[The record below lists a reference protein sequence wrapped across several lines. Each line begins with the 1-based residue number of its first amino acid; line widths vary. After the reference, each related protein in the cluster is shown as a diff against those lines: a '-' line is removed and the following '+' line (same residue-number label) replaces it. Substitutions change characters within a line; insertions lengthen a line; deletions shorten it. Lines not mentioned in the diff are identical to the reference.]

1 MSAFWFIFVY
11 LYPYKSSNNVDSTQL
26 FFLFY
31 SVFIL
36 AVLKQSIQMVQNVL
50 ILIYKVTKNTQFTEW
65 NRITVY
71 ITIYISITF
80 KTFHLYHVLPFNFK
94 MFYMLR
100 SFWLVYYSLQSLLLA
115 YLHPYG
121 LSLLCLFFLAP
132 PTHKYIEH
140 QFLAKERGEKH
151 WSNILC
157 KSYSILYFR
166 K

>member
-11 LYPYKSSNNVDSTQL
+11 LYPYQSSNNVDSTQL
-26 FFLFY
+26 FFFLFY

-100 SFWLVYYSLQSLLLA
+100 SFWLVLLFFTIIIISLLT
-115 YLHPYG
+115 
-121 LSLLCLFFLAP
+121 SLPAFVVMSIFSCTSKPQIYRAP
-132 PTHKYIEH
+132 V
-140 QFLAKERGEKH
+140 F
-151 WSNILC
+151 S
-157 KSYSILYFR
+157 
-166 K
+166 

>member
-11 LYPYKSSNNVDSTQL
+11 LYPYQSSNNVDSTQL
-26 FFLFY
+26 VFFLFY

-100 SFWLVYYSLQSLLLA
+100 SFWLVLLFFTIIIISLLT
-115 YLHPYG
+115 
-121 LSLLCLFFLAP
+121 SLPAFVVMSIFSCTSKPQIYRAP
-132 PTHKYIEH
+132 V
-140 QFLAKERGEKH
+140 F
-151 WSNILC
+151 S
-157 KSYSILYFR
+157 
-166 K
+166 

>member
-11 LYPYKSSNNVDSTQL
+11 LYPYQSSNNVDSTQL
-26 FFLFY
+26 FFFLFY

-80 KTFHLYHVLPFNFK
+80 QTTHLYHVLPFNFK

-100 SFWLVYYSLQSLLLA
+100 SFWLVLLFFTIIIISLLT
-115 YLHPYG
+115 
-121 LSLLCLFFLAP
+121 FLPAFVVMSIFSCTSKPQIYRAP
-132 PTHKYIEH
+132 V
-140 QFLAKERGEKH
+140 F
-151 WSNILC
+151 S
-157 KSYSILYFR
+157 
-166 K
+166 

>member
-11 LYPYKSSNNVDSTQL
+11 LYPYQSSNNVDSTQL

-100 SFWLVYYSLQSLLLA
+100 SFWLVLLFFTIIIISLLT
-115 YLHPYG
+115 
-121 LSLLCLFFLAP
+121 SLPAFVVMSIFSCTSKPQIYRAP
-132 PTHKYIEH
+132 V
-140 QFLAKERGEKH
+140 F
-151 WSNILC
+151 S
-157 KSYSILYFR
+157 
-166 K
+166 

>member
-11 LYPYKSSNNVDSTQL
+11 LYPYQSSNNVDSTQL
-26 FFLFY
+26 FFFLFY

-71 ITIYISITF
+71 ITIYFSITF
-80 KTFHLYHVLPFNFK
+80 KTFHLYHVLPLNFK

-100 SFWLVYYSLQSLLLA
+100 SFWLVLLFFTIIIISLLT
-115 YLHPYG
+115 
-121 LSLLCLFFLAP
+121 FLPAFVVMSIFSCTSKPQIYRAP
-132 PTHKYIEH
+132 V
-140 QFLAKERGEKH
+140 F
-151 WSNILC
+151 S
-157 KSYSILYFR
+157 
-166 K
+166 

>member
-11 LYPYKSSNNVDSTQL
+11 LYPYQSSNNVDSTQL
-26 FFLFY
+26 FFFLFY

-100 SFWLVYYSLQSLLLA
+100 SFWLVLLFFTIIIISLLT
-115 YLHPYG
+115 
-121 LSLLCLFFLAP
+121 FLPAFVVMSIFSCTSKPQIYRAP
-132 PTHKYIEH
+132 V
-140 QFLAKERGEKH
+140 F
-151 WSNILC
+151 S
-157 KSYSILYFR
+157 
-166 K
+166 